1 MKILVVDDSEPMR
14 NVLIMLLKQLFDT
27 IEIDEA
33 VHGIAAIERHKSADY
48 DVTFMDVSMPEMNGV
63 EATKR
68 ILSEFPDRKIIAF
81 SMNDD
86 KEKITAMFSAGAKQY
101 LLKTD
106 PVEKIYETVCLLV
119 KT

>member
-1 MKILVVDDSEPMR
+1 
-14 NVLIMLLKQLFDT
+14 MLYEVIT
-27 IEIDEA
+27 
-33 VHGIAAIERHKSADY
+33 Y

-68 ILSEFPDRKIIAF
+68 ILEEFPDRKIIAF

-106 PVEKIYETVCLLV
+106 PVEKIYETVTLLIR
-119 KT
+119 K